1 MKDEVGLMVIKLN
14 GENVELTSSIRVIT
28 DLLSHY
34 ELENRLVIVEQNK
47 EIISK
52 EDYDTREVNQGDEI
66 ELVHFVGGG

>member
-1 MKDEVGLMVIKLN
+1 MVIRLN
-14 GENVELTSSIRVIT
+14 GENVELTSNIRVIT

-52 EDYDTREVNQGDEI
+52 EDYETREINHGDEI